1 MENTPYIKE
10 EYAKKAEE
18 MERKF
23 LGLGKGSGILFVGVR
38 PMPSDS
44 GIVKNYT
51 VMVGMRKEF
60 TEGTAVALAKRIFQ
74 DEIDNGVIISVVP
87 MRGIAGPASDQQNIN

>member
-1 MENTPYIKE
+1 MDSTPYVRE
-10 EYAKKAEE
+10 EDVKKAEE

-23 LGLGKGSGILFVGVR
+23 LGLGKSSGILFVGVR
-38 PMPSDS
+38 PNPTLS
-44 GIVKNYT
+44 GVVSNYT

-60 TEGTAVALAKRIFQ
+60 SEGTAVALAKRIFQ

>member
-1 MENTPYIKE
+1 MENVPYVRE
-10 EYAKKAEE
+10 EDVKKAED

-23 LGLGKGSGILFVGVR
+23 LGLGKTSGILFVGVK
-38 PMPSDS
+38 PTPSLS
-44 GIVKNYT
+44 GVVSNYT
-51 VMVGMRKEF
+51 VMVGMKKDF